1 MITFLTEHY
10 TRLTVLLSSPGPKPI
25 VTKPPRPNRN
35 QVSISSKNPI
45 SSKGRKEERF
55 KMFPSS
61 CPPTKFRWTA
71 RGSTWGS
78 PPCSSRILSKT
89 LLKSLSGSDRSF
101 VSEVHYSHI
110 SQSIL
115 HQTKG
120 AENTSSCVL
129 TYLCYISGWL
139 MLGFQFGNIRNITHF
154 GSKIETDHVYEV
166 KQHNRREGHP
176 GGCLESRYVR
186 YSCCICLSE
195 Y

>member
-1 MITFLTEHY
+1 MGVMVQIPALITPECQGG
-10 TRLTVLLSSPGPKPI
+10 VSSHPL
-25 VTKPPRPNRN
+25 
-35 QVSISSKNPI
+35 
-45 SSKGRKEERF
+45 
-55 KMFPSS
+55 
-61 CPPTKFRWTA
+61 W
-71 RGSTWGS
+71 TWGS
-78 PPCSSRILSKT
+78 PSRASRTLSKT

-154 GSKIETDHVYEV
+154 GSKIETDHAYEV
-166 KQHNRREGHP
+166 KQHNTREGHP
-176 GGCLESRYVR
+176 GGGIESRLLYFTGDGLAGLISYLLR
-186 YSCCICLSE
+186 SSQQAAA
-195 Y
+195 